1 MVVVVFTVYH
11 VRSSQD
17 VVYKL
22 TLKAALVLSGEILLI
37 QVISAF
43 ALLVIS
49 WLQPYRYV
57 GIS

>member
-22 TLKAALVLSGEILLI
+22 TLKAALVLSGETLLI
-37 QVISAF
+37 QMISAF

-49 WLQPYRYV
+49 WLQAYRYV

>member
-11 VRSSQD
+11 VRGSQD

-22 TLKAALVLSGEILLI
+22 TLKAALVLSGETLLI

-49 WLQPYRYV
+49 WLQAYGYV